1 MKITIATTRYNNE
14 TWEQQNRWKFNN
26 NFTGSIYG
34 TPRMIQSKILTNS
47 IVCVVEMHN
56 DLNKIIGFGLIRNQP
71 VFDKKYKLYDWGN
84 YNRYTYKS
92 NYRIDID
99 SIDLEKNDW
108 IERLEKY
115 LFKGSRHM
123 KRGQGITK
131 LSQWIIE
138 NSDDSF
144 DVLIRQL
151 FLEIF
156 LMSK

>member
-1 MKITIATTRYNNE
+1 
-14 TWEQQNRWKFNN
+14 
-26 NFTGSIYG
+26 
-34 TPRMIQSKILTNS
+34 
-47 IVCVVEMHN
+47 
-56 DLNKIIGFGLIRNQP
+56 
-71 VFDKKYKLYDWGN
+71 
-84 YNRYTYKS
+84 
-92 NYRIDID
+92 
-99 SIDLEKNDW
+99 
-108 IERLEKY
+108 
-115 LFKGSRHM
+115 M